1 MLIYP
6 YVYTNLSFV
15 SICTITLEVRVVNNI
30 NLDAE
35 TNHDGFFATFISD
48 QVCSN
53 KEDLQNWRQRS
64 ANKRFVVHY
73 LQHSVLYVDKGTQFY
88 FRNT

>member
-1 MLIYP
+1 MLQYP
-6 YVYTNLSFV
+6 EAYTNLRFGSFCK
-15 SICTITLEVRVVNNI
+15 IPLELRVANNI

-53 KEDLQNWRQRS
+53 KEDLQNWRQHS

-73 LQHSVLYVDKGTQFY
+73 LQHSVLSVDKGTQFY